1 MTPDQAANFQVK
13 TQPLTKVHCLV
24 NTLPFQKVSFDFF
37 VLTSVCL
44 LTWNHMQM
52 LLFKN
57 HVPRNLSMCVTCLP
71 VNL

>member
-1 MTPDQAANFQVK
+1 MTPDQAAHFQAK
-13 TQPLTKVHCLV
+13 MQTLMKVHCLK
-24 NTLPFQKVSFDFF
+24 NALTFQVPLDFS
-37 VLTSVCL
+37 VLTPASL

-57 HVPRNLSMCVTCLP
+57 HVPTNLSMCGICLP